1 VQAGAQAVQAVSDAV
16 GELCTPKKPCPPCM
30 TVSGKIV
37 PIGTIAYRPLD
48 TPSKPEHGIN
58 GPHYNIYKANQYPS
72 PKCDCFWQRMGA
84 ISPTDLPAGAI
95 PIEPFAN

>member
-1 VQAGAQAVQAVSDAV
+1 
-16 GELCTPKKPCPPCM
+16 M

-58 GPHYNIYKANQYPS
+58 GPHYNISKANQNPNN
-72 PKCDCFWQRMGA
+72 CRCFWQPIGA
-84 ISPTDLPAGAI
+84 VSPVNLPSGAI
-95 PIEPFAN
+95 PIEPFIN